1 MSAKFWI
8 TLAVSILCVIVAHSI
23 VYAASGPEL
32 DKMQAQMF
40 APTVQLNGNC
50 SGTVVWSKRDEKSG
64 EVATYILTAKH
75 CVSNQG
81 QDQYADVPVYH
92 DNLLVKKERYIA
104 RVHGLFYG
112 ADIGLFRLKDKQT
125 LFERVAKLA
134 PAKPVLK
141 MGEDVWTVGYPLG
154 WSLTVTEG
162 LFGVIEVSDFDKP
175 GADIEY
181 YRATPD
187 ITGGS
192 SGGGLYRKNGAGDY
206 ELIGITTAG
215 ARGLP
220 FIALYT
226 PVSKVHEY
234 LKVALPEIIGEK
246 PK

>member
-1 MSAKFWI
+1 MSPKHWI
-8 TLAVSILCVIVAHSI
+8 TLVVGILFVVLAHSI
-23 VYAASGPEL
+23 VFAASGDEL

-40 APTVQLNGNC
+40 SPTVQLNGNC

-64 EVATYILTAKH
+64 EVATYVLTAKH
-75 CVSNQG
+75 CVSNKDK
-81 QDQYADVPVYH
+81 DQEVDVPIYH

-104 RVHGLFYG
+104 RVHGTFFG

-125 LFERVAKLA
+125 LFQNVAKLA
-134 PAKPVLK
+134 PAQPSVR

-162 LFGVIEVSDFDKP
+162 LFGVIEVVDFDKP
-175 GADIEY
+175 GQEY

-187 ITGGS
+187 ITGGN

-226 PVSKVHEY
+226 PVGKVHEY
-234 LKVALPEIIGEK
+234 LKVALPEAVGEK

>member
-1 MSAKFWI
+1 MSPKPWI
-8 TLAVSILCVIVAHSI
+8 LLVIGIVLMVSAHSY
-23 VYAASGPEL
+23 VFAASGPEL
-32 DKMQAQMF
+32 DKMQQQMF
-40 APTVQLNGNC
+40 SPTVQLNGNC

-75 CVSNQG
+75 CVSNQNE
-81 QDQYADVPVYH
+81 DQFADVPVYH

-104 RVHGLFYG
+104 RVHGLFFN

-134 PAKPVLK
+134 PAKPALK

-175 GADIEY
+175 GQEY

-187 ITGGS
+187 ITGGN

-226 PVSKVHEY
+226 PIGKVHEY
-234 LKVALPEIIGEK
+234 LKVALPEAVGEE